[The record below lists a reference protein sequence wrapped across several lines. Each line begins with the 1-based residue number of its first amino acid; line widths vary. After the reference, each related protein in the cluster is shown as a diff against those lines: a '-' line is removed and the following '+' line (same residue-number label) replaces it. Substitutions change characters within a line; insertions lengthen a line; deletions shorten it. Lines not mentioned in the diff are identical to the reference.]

1 MINKFINFLKNKS
14 PGAINSK
21 RLASVIIFLA
31 VILALFFILPWQD
44 ISNVFQKADPIK
56 ILLAVLI
63 LLPVQ
68 YLVAMS
74 YQLMAKSQEM
84 NVSAFRFMLIN
95 LIVGFY
101 QLFIPAS
108 FFGSSFRW
116 FRYSSYSKKPAQSF
130 AIIAYYKVFNI
141 FLVLLLSSGFLFFN
155 ETDSIKITS
164 LQVIVLLVLI
174 TVLLLLIPSI
184 SQFFLDHIKPMD
196 ESEKSKKFSYLI
208 IKTVQKTL
216 LAFTNFRQLRLSSQ
230 LKIIIYG
237 IFAQLLQILAY
248 WVIASALGITLSF
261 AQLGIMRATLLL
273 AANLPLNITPGIG
286 IREVSLVAILVA
298 MKVDLEYAAAMS
310 IIIFARSV
318 FYGLVGGI
326 VEGVQIL
333 KTNNRP
339 QTTTLKDE

>member
-1 MINKFINFLKNKS
+1 MLQKFSNFLNNKS
-14 PGAINSK
+14 SVTIK
-21 RLASVIIFLA
+21 RKRIASVLVFLG
-31 VILALFFILPWQD
+31 VVLALIYLLPWQD
-44 ISNVFQKADPIK
+44 INDVFQKADLAK
-56 ILLAVLI
+56 IALAVLI

-74 YQLMAKSQEM
+74 YQLMAQSQNM
-84 NVSAFRFMLIN
+84 GISAVRFMLIN
-95 LIVGFY
+95 LIIGFY

-108 FFGSSFRW
+108 FFGSGLRW
-116 FRYSSYSKKPAQSF
+116 VRYSGYSKKPAQSF

-184 SQFFLDHIKPMD
+184 SQFLLDHIKPMD
-196 ESEKSKKFSYLI
+196 ESVKSKKLGYLI
-208 IKTVQKTL
+208 IKTAQKTL
-216 LAFTNFRQLRLSSQ
+216 LAFTNFKQLQLSSQ

-237 IFAQLLQILAY
+237 IFAQLLQILTY
-248 WVIASALGITLSF
+248 WIIASALGITLSF

-286 IREVSLVAILVA
+286 IREVSLVALLVA
-298 MKVDLEYAAAMS
+298 MNVELEYAAAMS

-318 FYGLVGGI
+318 FYGLVGGV
-326 VEGVQIL
+326 VEGVQLVFDKKINPVE
-333 KTNNRP
+333 KN
-339 QTTTLKDE
+339 Q